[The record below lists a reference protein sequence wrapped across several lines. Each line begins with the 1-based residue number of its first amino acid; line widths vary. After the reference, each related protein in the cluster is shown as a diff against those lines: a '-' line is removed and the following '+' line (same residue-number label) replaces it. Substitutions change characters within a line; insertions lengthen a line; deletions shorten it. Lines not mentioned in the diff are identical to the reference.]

1 MSEPIREAFT
11 KELET
16 ADDDPKKLIREIML
30 SIITA
35 DSRYAGTDAKAYFQ
49 LGDKTFHLNNSAG
62 VEVVGKVNE
71 PESFMAHSS
80 FELTVGEVSLST
92 DAIKTAQHLSAYSMS
107 ELPEG
112 IVEVALSKIKHDEF
126 EKGQTDVF
134 FLKGKNGSLG
144 ITLEALRNSMLRLF
158 HDKGGL
164 TSDWHIFQIDLMVS
178 YTEKDAYQ
186 YYKKWHAVGWLTDK
200 APEVL
205 LQVNA

>member
-35 DSRYAGTDAKAYFQ
+35 DSRYAGTDAKAYLQ

-62 VEVVGKVNE
+62 IEVVGKVNE

-80 FELTVGEVSLST
+80 VELTVGGVSLST

-112 IVEVALSKIKHDEF
+112 IVEVALGKIRHD
-126 EKGQTDVF
+126 
-134 FLKGKNGSLG
+134 
-144 ITLEALRNSMLRLF
+144 
-158 HDKGGL
+158 
-164 TSDWHIFQIDLMVS
+164 
-178 YTEKDAYQ
+178 
-186 YYKKWHAVGWLTDK
+186 
-200 APEVL
+200 
-205 LQVNA
+205 